1 MYNISIIGSLGN
13 PGECKSSFTIDANY
27 VTIYLHC
34 NDKFTFGPNRTEPNR
49 TEERI
54 EERIEELRRVID
66 KSPMTLSSFRG
77 Y

>member
-13 PGECKSSFTIDANY
+13 PCECKLLFTIDTNY
-27 VTIYLHC
+27 VNDCLQCI
-34 NDKFTFGPNRTEPNR
+34 DKFTLGTEPNRTEPNR
-49 TEERI
+49 TEERT
-54 EERIEELRRVID
+54 EELRRVID